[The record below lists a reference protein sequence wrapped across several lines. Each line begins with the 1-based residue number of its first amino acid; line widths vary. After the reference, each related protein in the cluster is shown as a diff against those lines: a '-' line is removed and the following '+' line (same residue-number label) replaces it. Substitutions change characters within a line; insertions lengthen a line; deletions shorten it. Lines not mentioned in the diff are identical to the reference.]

1 MKALTKTFID
11 ALTVK
16 QARKRMTFLELAKAT
31 GVNNVTLSGIVNRR
45 IEAVQERTFD
55 KLNDWLLTEEKK

>member
-1 MKALTKTFID
+1 MKALTQTFVD
-11 ALTVK
+11 ALTVR
-16 QARKRMTFLELAKAT
+16 QARKRLTFLQLSKET

-55 KLNDWLLTEEKK
+55 KLNDWLLTEDK

>member
-16 QARKRMTFLELAKAT
+16 QARKRLTFVQLAKET

-55 KLNDWLLTEEKK
+55 KLNDWLLTEDKK

>member
-1 MKALTKTFID
+1 MKSLSEKFID

-16 QARKRMTFLELAKAT
+16 QARKRLTFVQLAKET

-55 KLNDWLLTEEKK
+55 KLNDWLLTEDK

>member
-16 QARKRMTFLELAKAT
+16 QARKRLTFLQLAKIT
-31 GVNNVTLSGIVNRR
+31 GVNNVTLSGIVNHR